1 MLDYLYEIKNNRAL
15 EKHPLKKDD
24 LSNLLNNE
32 KEIGNYFKRKNMLSM
47 EMESVH
53 IKVNEKNDKKGIF
66 SFFRKK

>member
-1 MLDYLYEIKNNRAL
+1 MLDYLYEIKNNRTL

-32 KEIGNYFKRKNMLSM
+32 KEIGNYFKRKHMLSM

-53 IKVNEKNDKKGIF
+53 IKMNEKKEQKGIF
-66 SFFRKK
+66 SLFRKK